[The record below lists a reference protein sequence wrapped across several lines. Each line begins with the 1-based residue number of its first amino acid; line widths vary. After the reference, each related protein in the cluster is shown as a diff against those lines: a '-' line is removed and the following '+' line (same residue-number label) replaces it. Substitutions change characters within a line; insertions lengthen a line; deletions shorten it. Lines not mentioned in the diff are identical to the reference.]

1 MIKVMV
7 NYLEIVI
14 YRKINEIYI
23 ILIFNYNDNNNKKEY
38 LGS

>member
-1 MIKVMV
+1 MV

-23 ILIFNYNDNNNKKEY
+23 ILIFIYNDNNNKKEY

>member
-1 MIKVMV
+1 MV

-23 ILIFNYNDNNNKKEY
+23 ILIFIMENRIYKLKYNENSIKT
-38 LGS
+38 